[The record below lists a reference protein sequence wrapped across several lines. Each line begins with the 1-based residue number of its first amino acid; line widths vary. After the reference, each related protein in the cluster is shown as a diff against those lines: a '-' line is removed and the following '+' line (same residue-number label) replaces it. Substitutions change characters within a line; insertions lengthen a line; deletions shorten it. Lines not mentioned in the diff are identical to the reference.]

1 MHRLWTFIFLSLLS
15 SHVLAAGD
23 PILGQQKAQSCVF
36 CHGSDGIAT
45 QSSYPNLHGQTA
57 DYLFQSMKA
66 YQQGERSGPMAD
78 MMKVQL
84 QRLND
89 QDLRDVAAFYAS
101 KP

>member
-1 MHRLWTFIFLSLLS
+1 MYRLLTFILLSLLS
-15 SHVLAAGD
+15 SYAFAAGD
-23 PILGQQKAQSCVF
+23 PILGQQKAPSCVF

-45 QSSYPNLHGQTA
+45 QSSYPNLRGQTA
-57 DYLFQSMKA
+57 DYLFQSMKS

-78 MMKVQL
+78 MMKAQL